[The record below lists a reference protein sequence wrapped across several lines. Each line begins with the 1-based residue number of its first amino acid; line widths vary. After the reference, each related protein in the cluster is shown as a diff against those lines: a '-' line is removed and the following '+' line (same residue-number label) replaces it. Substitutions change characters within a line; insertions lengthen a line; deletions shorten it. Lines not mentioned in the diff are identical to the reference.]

1 MKTVAIIGGKLQG
14 VEAVYLAKKAGMK
27 SLLIDKNPMA
37 PASGFCDEM
46 GVFDVFKK
54 EPQLIELLK
63 KADFILPALEVD
75 EVHDALLE
83 ISEQYGFKFAFDKG
97 AYAITSSKRKSDE
110 LMRKHLIPTPK
121 HFTSVRELQDAS
133 ETCDAYII
141 KPSEESGSVGV
152 FRVETVEEVRHFLDG
167 ANNHEEAD
175 NIENVYNS
183 ESWVVQEYLEG
194 RSYSIE
200 VIGIPGSYRT
210 YEITEIHMDDEYDC
224 KMVTAPCFISDSAQ
238 EGLSDSAKEELFDSA
253 KDVFFDSVID
263 EFSKLAIRLAELV
276 KLKGIMDVEVIDHNG
291 TLKVLEID
299 ARIPSQ
305 TPMAVYHSS
314 GVNLLS
320 ELADIT
326 LNGKFTDK
334 NLEND
339 ELTNAKHEKE
349 KDTSR
354 SWKADEASK
363 KILMTVEAKSEK
375 LTVSET
381 DSSLLE
387 KSGNISDRVKTR
399 KYTAI
404 EHYLIDET
412 GAHHKG
418 ESIMGESRPLVYR
431 ENFFGADEALTDYDE
446 NKSVWRATFINSAD
460 SEEGLAQKRIEM
472 LRQLNLSIIKT

>member
-37 PASGFCDEM
+37 IASGFCDEM
-46 GVFDVFKK
+46 GVFDVLKK

-83 ISEQYGFKFAFDKG
+83 ISEQYGFKLAFDKD
-97 AYAITSSKRKSDE
+97 AYAITSSKRRSDE
-110 LMRKHLIPTPK
+110 LMRKHMIPAPK

-133 ETCDAYII
+133 EAQVVCDAYII

-152 FRVETVEEVRHFLDG
+152 SRVETVEEVRAFLSKTD
-167 ANNHEEAD
+167 NH
-175 NIENVYNS
+175 

-200 VIGIPGSYRT
+200 VLGTPGLYRT

-224 KMVTAPCFISDSAQ
+224 KMVTAPCFISDSTN
-238 EGLSDSAKEELFDSA
+238 SAREELFDSA
-253 KDVFFDSVID
+253 KA

-276 KLKGIMDVEVIDHNG
+276 KLHGIMDVEVIDHNG

-326 LNGKFTDK
+326 LNGKFTSEMAETNKDASERTETVEVT
-334 NLEND
+334 NVGLEISQ
-339 ELTNAKHEKE
+339 T
-349 KDTSR
+349 T
-354 SWKADEASK
+354 SK
-363 KILMTVEAKSEK
+363 KTTM
-375 LTVSET
+375 
-381 DSSLLE
+381 
-387 KSGNISDRVKTR
+387 R

-412 GAHHKG
+412 GVHHKG
-418 ESIMGESRPLVYR
+418 EGIMGESNPLVYR

-446 NKSVWRATFINSAD
+446 KKSVWRATFINSAE
-460 SEEGLAQKRIEM
+460 SEEELTQKRTLM
-472 LRQLNLSIIKT
+472 LQLLQTARQ